1 MNKFMKKIAFTI
13 MLVLACMVMF
23 TGCKGLDQSL
33 LGNATPAVSVTKNP
47 YNAGVLVGEYA
58 WVAYG
63 VCQGNEKCADE
74 IALCEEIWQKLEAE
88 EAVDIGTLNNLALQI
103 GQKAVQEKYGY
114 VYAGAIML
122 AVNAMGSMVDNSIA
136 GNIDTEGIGEF
147 LNGVRDGV
155 RKGQAIIPK
164 EAFAPDPKPEKKA
177 FECPDGNCDIVVTNR
192 NVKHQRA
199 IAQQLIDEGWVK
211 KGDKPREGM
220 EESDYKNV
228 DDFINRCATL
238 KKYSVKTTDLYI
250 KRFKCKTVK
259 NETGEDVRSLEN
271 IEFKM
276 IVKDEDTGE
285 AKEFD
290 VFCVSC
296 QDVPEI
302 DGK

>member
-1 MNKFMKKIAFTI
+1 MNKLMKKIAFAI
-13 MLVLACMVMF
+13 MLVLACMMF

-47 YNAGVLVGEYA
+47 YNAGVLVGEGA

-63 VCQGNEKCADE
+63 VCQGNEKYADE
-74 IALCEEIWQKLEAE
+74 IAICEKVWQKLEAE

-136 GNIDTEGIGEF
+136 GNINTEGIGEF

-199 IAQQLIDEGWVK
+199 IAQQLIDEEWVK

-220 EESDYKNV
+220 DES
-228 DDFINRCATL
+228 L
-238 KKYSVKTTDLYI
+238 SVKAGCRNEAGGCHDL
-250 KRFKCKTVK
+250 
-259 NETGEDVRSLEN
+259 SLR
-271 IEFKM
+271 
-276 IVKDEDTGE
+276 DLR
-285 AKEFD
+285 
-290 VFCVSC
+290 
-296 QDVPEI
+296 
-302 DGK
+302 